1 MDNVVAVAVIDTL
14 ENLLHQ
20 DRSVFLSE
28 LSSRDNLIKELSTF
42 TDPINSLVIMI
53 GHLLCNN
60 VVSLFVLEELIHL
73 DNVWM
78 VL

>member
-20 DRSVFLSE
+20 DCSVFLSE